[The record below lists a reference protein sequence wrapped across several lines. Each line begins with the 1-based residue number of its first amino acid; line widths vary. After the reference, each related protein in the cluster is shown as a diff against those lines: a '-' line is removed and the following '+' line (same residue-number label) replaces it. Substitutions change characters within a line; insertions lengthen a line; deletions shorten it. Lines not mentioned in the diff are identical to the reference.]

1 MCEYSKMIL
10 ILFLILIVVYLLPM
24 YPKPR
29 VYHNFITPEE
39 RRHIIQKCEKN
50 LEPSLVSEERRIDEK
65 MRKSE
70 TAWLGRGDPVVDA
83 IIKRCLKNTDRPI
96 VNCERLQVLR
106 YKPGGFF
113 NPHQDADCKGENK
126 RKYTVIISLND
137 DYEGGYTDFPVLD
150 RSYRLVKCDA
160 LMFDALDTWDRITP
174 HALHGGT
181 PVISGEK
188 WICNLW
194 VRKYPYTT

>member
-1 MCEYSKMIL
+1 MGPRYRHPRIVRKVVTEEECEYIKKSA
-10 ILFLILIVVYLLPM
+10 LP
-24 YPKPR
+24 KL
-29 VYHNFITPEE
+29 TPSTLGCDYA
-39 RRHIIQKCEKN
+39 IDQKQ
-50 LEPSLVSEERRIDEK
+50 RQ
-65 MRKSE
+65 SE
-70 TAWLGRGDPVVDA
+70 TAFLSLDDPKIRDIALRFVKEEDLE
-83 IIKRCLKNTDRPI
+83 K
-96 VNCERLQVLR
+96 CEDLQVVR
-106 YKPGGFF
+106 YKPGGFYY
-113 NPHQDADCKGENK
+113 PHQDADYKHGNK

-194 VRKYPYTT
+194 IHQSRFD

>member
-1 MCEYSKMIL
+1 MGPRYRHPRIVRKVVTEEECEYIKKSA
-10 ILFLILIVVYLLPM
+10 LP
-24 YPKPR
+24 KL
-29 VYHNFITPEE
+29 TPSTLGCDYA
-39 RRHIIQKCEKN
+39 IDQKQ
-50 LEPSLVSEERRIDEK
+50 RQ
-65 MRKSE
+65 SE
-70 TAWLGRGDPVVDA
+70 TAFLSLDDPKIRDIALRFVKEEDLE
-83 IIKRCLKNTDRPI
+83 K
-96 VNCERLQVLR
+96 CEELQVVR

-113 NPHQDADCKGENK
+113 NPHQDADCKQENK

-194 VRKYPYTT
+194 IHQSRFD

>member
-29 VYHNFITPEE
+29 VYHNFVTPEE
-39 RRHIIQKCEKN
+39 RRHIIQKSEKN
-50 LEPSLVSEERRIDEK
+50 LEPSLVSEERHIDETI
-65 MRKSE
+65 RKSE

-106 YKPGGFF
+106 YKPGGFYE
-113 NPHQDADCKGENK
+113 PHQDVIEGDKNP
-126 RKYTVIISLND
+126 RMYTFILALND
-137 DYEGGYTDFPVLD
+137 DYEGGEFGFFDRELVIKAPKGGAVLFPSNFMYPHEIMPVTEGT
-150 RSYRLVKCDA
+150 RYSII
-160 LMFDALDTWDRITP
+160 TWFI
-174 HALHGGT
+174 
-181 PVISGEK
+181 
-188 WICNLW
+188 
-194 VRKYPYTT
+194 